1 MKRLF
6 TISVL
11 SVLYVVGASGARADN
26 LYTDPQ
32 TVFGTGSNENFNVA
46 TVGYV
51 EAAAVP
57 KYSYNDR
64 NTVLVRDRYG
74 EVTSVSAIDQDQVSG
89 LADALAGKVDDTQ
102 IANAAATVASGN
114 MDTMVPTVQRM
125 ANAIADAVST
135 GVGAVDLSSRVA
147 VDQGSGNANKV
158 MVTGADGIVTVA
170 TTIAQDKVE
179 NLTTD
184 LSGKIGKTQVRTST
198 GRDMNGNNVEADAAA
213 NPDAY
218 VATWGAVAD
227 KVEAEVDR
235 LEDGFSTDLS
245 GKVDKTSVVSKTK
258 SEEMALGKY
267 ASDVQAWFNQTDE
280 ANDELVPSINAVA
293 TNFIP
298 AVPFSYHTPMNPW
311 WGESNTTV
319 VGEYAPRGHYVL
331 TAEVDSDGNVY
342 YRWIGY
348 DGEDVPGA

>member
-1 MKRLF
+1 MKKIF
-6 TISVL
+6 AISILAVMAVVTSNAWASDT
-11 SVLYVVGASGARADN
+11 SVKEAYGIGSAADYN
-26 LYTDPQ
+26 IA
-32 TVFGTGSNENFNVA
+32 TVQFVNNSFVAKNAGWGNENKILTTDGNQKV
-46 TVGYV
+46 TYV
-51 EAAAVP
+51 
-57 KYSYNDR
+57 D
-64 NTVLVRDRYG
+64 T
-74 EVTSVSAIDQDQVSG
+74 IDQGQVSG
-89 LADALAGKVDDTQ
+89 LTDALAGKVDDTQ
-102 IANAAATVASGN
+102 IANADATVPTAK
-114 MDTMVPTVQRM
+114 MDTMVPTVQHM

-147 VDQGSGNANKV
+147 VDQGTGNANKV
-158 MVTGADGIVTVA
+158 MVTGTDGKVTAA

-184 LSGKIGKTQVRTST
+184 LSGKIGKTQVLTSKAQ
-198 GRDMNGNNVEADAAA
+198 DMNGNNVEADAAA

>member
-158 MVTGADGIVTVA
+158 MVTGADGIVTAA

-198 GRDMNGNNVEADAAA
+198 GRDMNGNEISDDLTEDQIVPTLQSVMNDFVGQDKVAPIDDTGALQGLAADIQSGYSLDAAQKDSF
-213 NPDAY
+213 N
-218 VATWGAVAD
+218 AV
-227 KVEAEVDR
+227 
-235 LEDGFSTDLS
+235 
-245 GKVDKTSVVSKTK
+245 
-258 SEEMALGKY
+258 
-267 ASDVQAWFNQTDE
+267 
-280 ANDELVPSINAVA
+280 VPSFGLVA
-293 TNFIP
+293 NSF
-298 AVPFSYHTPMNPW
+298 VPSVPSEYVHTY
-311 WGESNTTV
+311 GDSFAESGTGKPV
-319 VGEYAPRGHYVL
+319 AGSYVL
-331 TAEVDSDGNVY
+331 TADVDDSGNV
-342 YRWIGY
+342 RSFA
-348 DGEDVPGA
+348 ELARPRSTE